1 MAEYSRWSRG
11 VHQAG
16 DTCSHVEDPFKGGA
30 EEEDTCADC
39 LSGSPSSGGSSQNIN
54 GKGKKKKGKNKEKKV
69 RALAHD
75 SLLIDFGK
83 DHLLC
88 CIALFLKK
96 KRIVRN
102 ISLPQQI
109 LLVCAT
115 GKYFGK
121 QFFPSFVGPLEMLVS
136 LQNDTYQ
143 LRTEDNLNFYK
154 FNLQLRLLFSTSEI
168 IACTLVNYTCKS
180 FIDLTP
186 GYMIVTINGLVV
198 FLAKL
203 TETRETTKTCRTNR
217 R

>member
-1 MAEYSRWSRG
+1 MAEYNRWSRG

-39 LSGSPSSGGSSQNIN
+39 LSGSPTSGGSSQSIN

-96 KRIVRN
+96 KKDCQKYFASTTNIACVRN
-102 ISLPQQI
+102 REIFWETIFP
-109 LLVCAT
+109 LVCGA
-115 GKYFGK
+115 
-121 QFFPSFVGPLEMLVS
+121 SR
-136 LQNDTYQ
+136 N
-143 LRTEDNLNFYK
+143 
-154 FNLQLRLLFSTSEI
+154 
-168 IACTLVNYTCKS
+168 AC
-180 FIDLTP
+180 
-186 GYMIVTINGLVV
+186 V
-198 FLAKL
+198 FAK
-203 TETRETTKTCRTNR
+203 
-217 R
+217 